1 MKQNQP
7 ILPYKVIKYKQIIMK
22 NIILFCWFIAVSVN
36 VSAQKSK
43 PTDLKEKT
51 AFQTGSPWIPEIDVR
66 ADIAI
71 VYGANDR
78 PGMTFEQRV
87 QSWRDHGYQTHFMTG
102 IAWGDY
108 KDYFLGKWDG
118 INHLNIGQVMQNG
131 ETISHG
137 QDTPYVVPV
146 ASFIEYMKTAVIKK
160 VIDAGISSIY
170 LEEPEF
176 WARGGYSEVF
186 KQEWQK
192 YYGFPWKPQH
202 ESAENTYLSH
212 KLKYQLYYNAIKE
225 VSSYAK
231 EYGKSKGMKIKVYI
245 PTHSLVNYSAW
256 KIVSP
261 EASLASLPGIDG
273 YIAQVW
279 TGTSREPT
287 YFNGK
292 QKERVFE
299 NAFLEYGSMVSMTA
313 PTGRKVMFLT
323 DPIEDLARD
332 WGDYKRNYQAT
343 FTAKLLYPM
352 VADYEVMPWP
362 ERIYTHPYK
371 VANSD
376 KQVLIP
382 QFYSTQMQIMINAL
396 NDMPLSTNKVSGVN
410 GIGVLMSN
418 TLMFQRF
425 PTHNGFEDPQFS
437 NFYGQTFPLLKRG
450 IPVQTVH
457 MENLSFN
464 TTLKN
469 IKVLVVSYSNMK
481 PVTAAVHTYLADW
494 VKKGGVLIYC
504 GKDDDPYQSVMEWW
518 NTKGNKFTAPSQHL
532 FKLLNINP
540 TTANQRFKVGKGVVY
555 VVKQDPKEF
564 VMQSNN
570 DSEYLS
576 LVKQAYEKDAGAG
589 SLLFKNSLYLERGPY
604 DIVSVLDENADK
616 KPFSV
621 KGPVIDLF
629 DPQLTVLAE
638 KIVNPGEQAFLYDL
652 SRVANKKQS
661 KVLASASRI
670 YSEQAKGNSYSF
682 IAKSPVNTL
691 NSVRV
696 LLPLQPKETKVSD
709 SKGQQ
714 ITDVKTSWD
723 ASSNTLYLG
732 FANSPDG
739 VKVDLKW

>member
-1 MKQNQP
+1 MR
-7 ILPYKVIKYKQIIMK
+7 
-22 NIILFCWFIAVSVN
+22 NISLICCFIALSLTTY
-36 VSAQKSK
+36 AQKSK

-51 AFQTGSPWIPEIDVR
+51 AFQTSSPWMPEIDVR
-66 ADIAI
+66 SDIAI
-71 VYGANDR
+71 IYGANDR
-78 PGMTFEQRV
+78 PGLTFEQRV

-118 INHLNIGQVMQNG
+118 INHLGIGQVTQNG
-131 ETISHG
+131 DTIFHG
-137 QDTPYVVPV
+137 KNMPYVVPV
-146 ASFIEYMKTAVIKK
+146 KSFIEYMKTAVIKK

-176 WARGGYSEVF
+176 WARAGYSEVF

-192 YYGFPWKPQH
+192 YYGFPWKPQS
-202 ESAENTYLSH
+202 ESAENTYLSS

-231 EYGKSKGMKIKVYI
+231 SYGKSKGMDIKVYK
-245 PTHSLVNYSAW
+245 PTHSLVNYSSW

-287 YFNGK
+287 YFNRK
-292 QKERVFE
+292 VKERVFE

-323 DPIEDLARD
+323 DPIEDWPRD
-332 WGDYKRNYQAT
+332 WSDYKRNYQAT

-362 ERIYTHPYK
+362 ERIYTRPYK
-371 VANSD
+371 VANSET
-376 KQVLIP
+376 KVLIP
-382 QFYSTQMQIMINAL
+382 QYYSTQMQVMINAL
-396 NDMPLSTNKVSGVN
+396 NDMPLSTNRVSGIN

-450 IPVQTVH
+450 VPVQTVH
-457 MENLSFN
+457 MENLSYSS
-464 TTLKN
+464 TLKD

-481 PVTAAVHTYLADW
+481 PVSAEIHTILSNW
-494 VKKGGVLIYC
+494 VKQGGSLIYC
-504 GKDDDPYQSVMEWW
+504 GMDDDPYQSVMEWW
-518 NTKGNKFTAPSQHL
+518 NTNGNKFSAPSQHL
-532 FKLLNINP
+532 FKLLNIHP
-540 TTANQRFKVGKGVVY
+540 TAINQKFTVGKGTVY
-555 VVKQDPKEF
+555 VIRENPKDF
-564 VMQSNN
+564 VMQADN
-570 DSEYLS
+570 DNSYLNI
-576 LVKQAYEKDAGAG
+576 VKQAYEKDATAG
-589 SLLFKNSLYLERGPY
+589 NLVFKNNLYLERGPY
-604 DIVSVLDENADK
+604 DMVSVLDENVDT
-616 KPFSV
+616 KPYII

-629 DPQLTVLAE
+629 DPQLPVRSE
-638 KIVNPGEQAFLYDL
+638 KIINPGEQAFLYDL
-652 SRVANKKQS
+652 SRVANKKQP

-670 YSEQAKGNSYSF
+670 YDEVIQDRSYSF
-682 IAKSPVNTL
+682 VVKSPVKTL
-691 NSVRV
+691 NSLRV
-696 LLPLQPKETKVSD
+696 LLPSQPKETNVTD
-709 SKGQQ
+709 SKG
-714 ITDVKTSWD
+714 
-723 ASSNTLYLG
+723 
-732 FANSPDG
+732 
-739 VKVDLKW
+739 

>member
-1 MKQNQP
+1 
-7 ILPYKVIKYKQIIMK
+7 MK
-22 NIILFCWFIAVSVN
+22 NIILFCWFIALSVTAI
-36 VSAQKSK
+36 AQKAK
-43 PTDLKEKT
+43 PTELKEKT
-51 AFQTGSPWIPEIDVR
+51 AFQTSSPWIPEIDVR
-66 ADIAI
+66 ADVAI

-78 PGMTFEQRV
+78 PGLTFEQRV
-87 QSWRDHGYQTHFMTG
+87 KSWRDHGYITHFMTG

-108 KDYFLGKWDG
+108 TDYYLGKWDG
-118 INHLNIGQVMQNG
+118 INHLDIGQVMQNG

-137 QDTPYVVPV
+137 KNSPYVVPV
-146 ASFIEYMKTAVIKK
+146 KSFIDYMKTAIIKK

-176 WARGGYSEVF
+176 WARAGYSEVF

-202 ESAENTYLSH
+202 ESAENTYLSS

-225 VSSYAK
+225 VSAYAK
-231 EYGKSKGMKIKVYI
+231 EYGKSKGMNIKVYI
-245 PTHSLVNYSAW
+245 PTHSLVNYSSW

-287 YFNGK
+287 FFNGK
-292 QKERVFE
+292 EKERVFE

-323 DPIEDLARD
+323 DPIEDWPRD
-332 WGDYKRNYQAT
+332 WSDYRRNYQAT

-362 ERIYTHPYK
+362 ERIYTSPYK

-376 KQVLIP
+376 KKVLIP
-382 QFYSTQMQIMINAL
+382 QYYSTQMQIMINAL
-396 NDMPLSTNKVSGVN
+396 NDMPVSKNQVSGVN

-418 TLMFQRF
+418 TMMFQRF

-457 MENLSFN
+457 MENLSYSA
-464 TTLKN
+464 TLKN

-481 PVTAAVHTYLADW
+481 PVTAEVHTYIANW
-494 VKKGGVLIYC
+494 VRKGGVLIYC
-504 GKDDDPYQSVMEWW
+504 GKDDDTYQSVMEWW
-518 NTKGNKFTAPSQHL
+518 NTKENKFTAPSQHL
-532 FKLLNINP
+532 FKVLNINP
-540 TTANQRFKVGKGVVY
+540 TAANQRFKVGKGAVY
-555 VVKQDPKEF
+555 VVKQNPKEF
-564 VMQSNN
+564 VLQSNN

-576 LVKQAYEKDAGAG
+576 LVKQAYEKDAKAG

-616 KPFSV
+616 NPFSV

-638 KIVNPGEQAFLYDL
+638 KIVTPGEQAFLYDL
-652 SRVANKKQS
+652 SRVANKKQP

-670 YSEQAKGNSYSF
+670 YDELAEGNSYSF

-691 NSVRV
+691 NSLRV
-696 LLPLQPKETKVSD
+696 LLPSQPKDIKVSD
-709 SKGQQ
+709 SKGQK

-723 ASSNTLYLG
+723 ASSSTLYLG

-739 VKVDLKW
+739 IKVDLKW